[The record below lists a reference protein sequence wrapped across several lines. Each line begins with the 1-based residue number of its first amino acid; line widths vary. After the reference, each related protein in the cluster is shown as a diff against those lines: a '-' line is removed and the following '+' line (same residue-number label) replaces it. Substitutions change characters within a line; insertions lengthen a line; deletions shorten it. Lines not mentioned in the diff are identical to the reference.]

1 MLHIVPIL
9 CLIFFIGFIEIRL
22 KNELTEVEDS
32 IRRLK
37 KRIVILESDVR
48 KLRDDSNKEVRS

>member
-22 KNELTEVEDS
+22 KNELTEIEDS

>member
-1 MLHIVPIL
+1 MLHIVPIV

-37 KRIVILESDVR
+37 KRIVILESDVS
-48 KLRDDSNKEVRS
+48 KLRDDSDKEVRS